1 MLAKKRALHLKGT
14 EIVRTPLLVPSFSSK
29 GFAEVAGIIKMA
41 EEFIEGPML
50 ISAYDLHYKH
60 IAPPF
65 VAPALIFLDSG
76 GYEASK
82 DSELSDLAEQEQTP
96 QPWTTEYHQ
105 AILKSWESAVPT
117 VVISYDHPND
127 RMPVADQISRA
138 QELPTKENTL
148 REILL
153 KPETEGQ
160 RLLSIESVIPH
171 VHRLAQFD
179 VIGVTEKEIG
189 SSILDRMTNIARL
202 RIALDKAGLA
212 TPIHIFG
219 SLDTLSTPLYFVVGA
234 DIFDGL
240 TWLRFGYRDGQTLY
254 RQNFGA
260 LALGVNT
267 KADMVDGRCW
277 AHNLQYLRDMELEMR
292 RFLKERSFG
301 AFRYHRELIERS
313 VQNVEEAVE
322 E

>member
-1 MLAKKRALHLKGT
+1 M
-14 EIVRTPLLVPSFSSK
+14 RTPLLVPSFSSK
-29 GFAEVAGIIKMA
+29 GFPEVAGIIKMA

-60 IAPPF
+60 ITPPF
-65 VAPALIFLDSG
+65 AAPALLFLDSG

-82 DSELSDLAEQEQTP
+82 DTELSDLAEQEQTP
-96 QPWTTEYHQ
+96 QLWTNEYHQ
-105 AILKSWESAVPT
+105 SILESWEPTVPT
-117 VVISYDHPND
+117 VVISYDHPKD
-127 RMPVADQISRA
+127 RVLVADQISRA

-153 KPETEGQ
+153 KPETVAQ
-160 RLLSIESVIPH
+160 PFLNVNHVIPL

-179 VIGVTEKEIG
+179 IIGITEKEIG

-202 RIALDKAGLA
+202 RMALDKAGLA
-212 TPIHIFG
+212 TPIHVFG

-240 TWLRFGYRDGQTLY
+240 TWLRFGYREGQTIY

-260 LALGVNT
+260 LTLGVNT
-267 KADMVDGRCW
+267 KAHMVDGRCW
-277 AHNLQYLRDMELEMR
+277 AHNLQYLKDMELEMK
-292 RFLKERSFG
+292 RFLKEQSFG

-313 VQNVEEAVE
+313 FQNVAESVEA
-322 E
+322 